1 MSNIIDK
8 KSSNSISFN
17 GDVAIDMDSTIQ
29 NEIEPLR
36 RVTSPRYSHEK
47 SSIKCKLTSWKS
59 SNVLITINLI
69 MLTRLIDMS

>member
-1 MSNIIDK
+1 MSNLIEK
-8 KSSNSISFN
+8 KSSNSISLN
-17 GDVAIDMDSTIQ
+17 GDVAIDMDSPIQ

-59 SNVLITINLI
+59 SNVLITINL

>member
-29 NEIEPLR
+29 NEVEPLR

-59 SNVLITINLI
+59 SNVLITINL
-69 MLTRLIDMS
+69 RRV

>member
-1 MSNIIDK
+1 MSNLIEK
-8 KSSNSISFN
+8 KSSNSIPFN

-47 SSIKCKLTSWKS
+47 SSIKCKLTS
-59 SNVLITINLI
+59 
-69 MLTRLIDMS
+69 